1 MTIYFLVIF
10 KIRKVLKDREY
21 HYSVEEEYRTR
32 HINHAANQLN
42 QNEKTEKIGRFQE
55 YSEKYERK

>member
-10 KIRKVLKDREY
+10 KIRKVPKEREY
-21 HYSVEEEYRTR
+21 HYSVEEEYRTS

-42 QNEKTEKIGRFQE
+42 QNEKTEKIGRSQE